1 MADVKVSV
9 LIPVYNMESYIE
21 EAIESVLNQT
31 FDGYEIVIVDNNST
45 DNTWPIL
52 LKYEAHPKF
61 ILIKNERNLGM
72 AQNWNRC
79 LFYAR
84 GKYLKVLNADD
95 ILEQTALQE
104 CVTILDNYPAISL
117 VTSHFK
123 TFGVENK
130 EMYSKHV
137 GQIDGKQAIVDTIET
152 SNWIGCPTQVMFRR
166 DDLYVGYF
174 NIASTWWSDMDL
186 WYRLLTIGDLFV
198 IDKIL
203 SQNRSHLGQVSH
215 QFADQKSL
223 VSYNSFYKIMLQY
236 DTYSFCKE
244 VLNNKIKK
252 TSFLLFYEGVL
263 YIIKGKIDHGK
274 FLLSASGHSFFSI
287 NLLRVPFFF
296 ISKKIK
302 KK

>member
-9 LIPVYNMESYIE
+9 LIPVYNMELYIE

-31 FDGYEIVIVDNNST
+31 YNDYEIIIVDNHST

-52 LKYEAHPKF
+52 LKYEAHPKC

-79 LFYAR
+79 LFYAK

-104 CVTILDNYPAISL
+104 YVNILANNPTISL
-117 VTSHFK
+117 VTSHYK
-123 TFGVENK
+123 TFGIDNNV
-130 EMYSKHV
+130 MYSKYV
-137 GQIDGKQAIVDTIET
+137 GQMNGKEAIINTIET

-166 DDLYVGYF
+166 EDLYVGYF
-174 NIASTWWSDMDL
+174 NIASTWWADMDL

-203 SQNRSHLGQVSH
+203 SQNRSHPGQVSH

-223 VSYNSFYKIMLQY
+223 VSYNSFYKVMLQS
-236 DTYSFCKE
+236 DTYTFCKD

-252 TSFLLFYEGVL
+252 ISFILFYEGVL
-263 YIIKGKIDHGK
+263 YIIKGKSHHGK
-274 FLLSASGHSFFSI
+274 YLLSESGNSIFSL
-287 NLLRVPFFF
+287 NLIRVPFFF
-296 ISKKIK
+296 ISKKMK
-302 KK
+302 K